1 MEKMKDFLKV
11 NFLPIWHHFLSFEIN
26 RSRDAIKMIGSANG
40 YLVFQ
45 VICWHHILILMDS
58 SDIEFK
64 GSFRKEAVD
73 LWIKYGKDGFNSN
86 TVLTYSLIGQLTGL
100 SIETVRRQ
108 VKKLINDEW
117 VSYSKKYGVKLEP
130 SDKNNKFLADT
141 FNIREVDNLG
151 HLLDVI
157 EKRK

>member
-1 MEKMKDFLKV
+1 MKQMQDVLKE
-11 NFLPIWHHFLSFEIN
+11 NFLPIWHH
-26 RSRDAIKMIGSANG
+26 
-40 YLVFQ
+40 
-45 VICWHHILILMDS
+45 ILMNS
-58 SDIEFK
+58 SDIDLK

-73 LWIKYGKDGFNSN
+73 LWIKYGKYGFNTT
-86 TVLTYSLIGQLTGL
+86 TVLIYSLIGQLTGL

-108 VKKLINDEW
+108 IKKLINDEW
-117 VSYSKKYGVKLEP
+117 VSYSKKHGVKLEP